1 MKCTSVAILL
11 SLASVSALQG
21 PIQKAVGAATLAG
34 ALVAGPLAA
43 PAQDVAPTAV
53 VLDIKADIDPI
64 AAAKNLFA
72 HRSQL
77 GDAVNDFIGSAKKLS
92 KDLDGVF
99 PPAPEVGL
107 TAPSDVKQA
116 VRDALAGQARLI
128 VNGEPVYFEVD
139 SQAGFFTFKVL
150 SPILPKLPFLAPT
163 DEQRA
168 SMVIPRAPIVYVTK
182 TAEST
187 KAVAGAVTAD
197 NKPFWEWSFQV
208 PVVNRDTT
216 LLEATEAAAG
226 VVVAAYATTF
236 GYYVVSRAI
245 EDKQAEEKMAAN
257 KAKAAAKKAAMAKE
271 VEAARS

>member
-1 MKCTSVAILL
+1 MKFTSAAILL
-11 SLASVSALQG
+11 SLVSVSALQG
-21 PIQKAVGAATLAG
+21 PVQKAVGAATLAG
-34 ALVAGPLAA
+34 ALVAGPFTA
-43 PAQDVAPTAV
+43 PAQAVVPTAV
-53 VLDIKADIDPI
+53 VLDIKADINPV

-77 GDAVNDFIGSAKKLS
+77 GDAANDFIGAAKKLS

-99 PPAPEVGL
+99 PPAPEVAL
-107 TAPSDVKQA
+107 TAPTDVKQA

-168 SMVIPRAPIVYVTK
+168 SMVIPRAQTVYVTK
-182 TAEST
+182 TEAT
-187 KAVAGAVTAD
+187 KAVAGAATTD
-197 NKPFWEWSFQV
+197 TPFWEWSFQL
-208 PVVNRDTT
+208 PVVNRETT
-216 LLEATEAAAG
+216 VLEASEATVG

-236 GYYVVSRAI
+236 GYYVVSGEI
-245 EDKQAEEKMAAN
+245 KEKQAEDKMTAN
-257 KAKAAAKKAAMAKE
+257 KAKAAAKKAAALAKE
-271 VEAARS
+271 AEATSS